1 MSSTYEGG
9 TVTFL
14 LSVGLRDPKAAQ
26 AWTSQ
31 QSQWELQRQGDR
43 LADAPHPDGP
53 PAGGKGGC
61 GKVPS
66 PGTAS
71 TGDAAA
77 GQHGTGR
84 CGLETGGGRLLRPD
98 LHGPVLLTR
107 SRSCC
112 HLLRWLGLGHDP
124 HFAFGRLSMAMRS
137 ISSRGRVHLLS
148 LMPWQQATLS
158 WTHVHRQHDAAEF
171 MQFLLG
177 YSQPVAFCGRW
188 EARISRDDSSQGF
201 ELRDSGGCFAPIVV
215 DISGGS
221 LQHCIYHWHIHGQ
234 LHALCSPPTFL
245 FLQLKRFNRGDSGVC
260 KDVTPVDIEAG
271 SMVRFPCFHN
281 SNDLSTYIVN
291 YEVRGVIFHVGLELL
306 TGHYRAALSSHEPSA
321 PDGGVF
327 LLTDDN
333 RLASRVDSRN
343 DSVNSGGYLVG
354 LSRST

>member
-1 MSSTYEGG
+1 M
-9 TVTFL
+9 
-14 LSVGLRDPKAAQ
+14 
-26 AWTSQ
+26 
-31 QSQWELQRQGDR
+31 
-43 LADAPHPDGP
+43 
-53 PAGGKGGC
+53 
-61 GKVPS
+61 
-66 PGTAS
+66 
-71 TGDAAA
+71 
-77 GQHGTGR
+77 
-84 CGLETGGGRLLRPD
+84 RPD
-98 LHGPVLLTR
+98 LHGPVLLNR
-107 SRSCC
+107 SNVCYINSCC

-124 HFAFGRLSMAMRS
+124 HFAFGRLSVAMRS
-137 ISSRGRVHLLS
+137 VSSRGRVHLLS

-171 MQFLLG
+171 MHFLLG
-177 YSQPVAFCGRW
+177 YSQPAAFCGRW

-201 ELRDSGGCFAPIVV
+201 ELRDSGDCFAPIVV

-245 FLQLKRFNRGDSGVC
+245 FLQLKRLNRGDSGVC